1 MARVTVSE
9 VKNILGNTSLSDD
22 AVTAFIDMAHFIV
35 DDKIVNSGYSEQ
47 KLKLIELNLSAHFTT
62 AQNPQVTSRKIGD
75 VQDNYKV
82 SDLNGLESTLYGQT
96 ALMLDDMNFLPVNDA
111 SVVSLEVY

>member
-1 MARVTVSE
+1 MARVTVLE
-9 VKNILGNTSLSDD
+9 VKTILGNTSLSDD

-35 DDKIVNSGYSEQ
+35 DDKIVGSGYSEQ

-62 AQNPQVTSRKIGD
+62 AQNPQITSRKIGD
-75 VQDNYKV
+75 VQDSYKV

-96 ALMLDDMNFLPVNDA
+96 ALMLDNMNFLPINDA
-111 SVVSLEVY
+111 SVIAFEVY

>member
-1 MARVTVSE
+1 MARVTALE
-9 VKNILGNTSLSDD
+9 VRNILGDTSLSDD

-47 KLKLIELNLSAHFTT
+47 KLKLIELNLSAHLTT

-75 VQDNYKV
+75 TQDNYKI
-82 SDLNGLESTLYGQT
+82 SDLNGLESTLYGQN
-96 ALMLDDMNFLPVNDA
+96 ALMIDNLNYLSTNDNN
-111 SVVSLEVY
+111 VVGFEVY

>member
-1 MARVTVSE
+1 MARVTVLE

-47 KLKLIELNLSAHFTT
+47 KLKLIELNLSAHLTT

-75 VQDNYKV
+75 TQDNYKT
-82 SDLNGLESTLYGQT
+82 SDLNGLESTIYGQT
-96 ALMLDDMNFLPVNDA
+96 ALILDNLNFLPNSDKDVIGF
-111 SVVSLEVY
+111 EVY